1 MDWKEGQG
9 SAVPVGGCG
18 GPEGVG
24 VGVGMECPAA
34 SPIPT
39 GLEALYAKCRSI
51 YPDQPNPLQVT
62 ALVKYW

>member
-24 VGVGMECPAA
+24 VGMECPAAA